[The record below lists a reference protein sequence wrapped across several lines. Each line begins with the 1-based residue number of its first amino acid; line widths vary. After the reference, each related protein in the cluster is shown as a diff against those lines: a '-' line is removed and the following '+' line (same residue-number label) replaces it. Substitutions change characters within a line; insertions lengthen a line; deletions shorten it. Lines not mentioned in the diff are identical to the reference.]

1 MTQRQ
6 GYRIRVGEREHEVE
20 VEVGADGERRVFVD
34 GLPFQVADA
43 GGHTVRVSRERG
55 PASPEQAIVCRQIE
69 VTLASKPGEP
79 RPSEAWVTG
88 ERVRVVVQT
97 EQEAR
102 LARALGKGTT
112 GVGSGSL
119 TAPMPGRV
127 VKILVSE
134 GEVVAQ
140 GAPAIIVE
148 AMKMENEL
156 HAPTAGVVQR
166 VAVREGDTVDAGQ
179 VLLEITVPSDGK
191 SDKSAE

>member
-34 GLPFQVADA
+34 GRAFEVADA
-43 GGHTVRVSRERG
+43 GGHALRVSPTQG
-55 PASPEQAIVCRQIE
+55 PEHGAGPRQIE
-69 VTLASKPGEP
+69 VTLAGDP

-102 LARALGKGTT
+102 LARALGKSAAGA
-112 GVGSGSL
+112 GSGSL

-134 GEVVAQ
+134 GEIVAH

-179 VLLEITVPSDGK
+179 VLLEITAPNDAQPTDG
-191 SDKSAE
+191 

>member
-20 VEVGADGERRVFVD
+20 VEVGADGERHVFVD
-34 GLPFQVADA
+34 GQAFEVADA
-43 GGHTVRVSRERG
+43 GAHTLRVSPEHGTER
-55 PASPEQAIVCRQIE
+55 RQIE
-69 VTLASKPGEP
+69 VTLAGGP
-79 RPSEAWVTG
+79 RPSEAWVAG
-88 ERVRVVVQT
+88 ERTRVVVQT

-102 LARALGKGTT
+102 LARALGKSASGTK
-112 GVGSGSL
+112 SGSL

-134 GEVVAQ
+134 GEVVAH

-156 HAPTAGVVQR
+156 HAPIAGIVLR
-166 VAVREGDTVDAGQ
+166 IAVLEGAAVDAGQ
-179 VLLEITVPSDGK
+179 VLLEIAPPDAAPTS
-191 SDKSAE
+191 E

>member
-20 VEVGADGERRVFVD
+20 VQIGADGERRVFVD
-34 GLPFQVADA
+34 GRAFEVADA
-43 GGHTVRVSRERG
+43 GAHTLRVRAE
-55 PASPEQAIVCRQIE
+55 PASNPGLGRQIE
-69 VTLASKPGEP
+69 VTLAGKPGEP

-102 LARALGKGTT
+102 LAHALGKSASGTK
-112 GVGSGSL
+112 SGSL

-127 VKILVSE
+127 VKILISE

-140 GAPAIIVE
+140 GVPAIIVE

-156 HAPTAGVVQR
+156 HAPIAGVVQR
-166 VAVREGDTVDAGQ
+166 VSVREGDTVDAGQ
-179 VLLEITVPSDGK
+179 VLLEIVAPSDAQPT
-191 SDKSAE
+191 SE

>member
-34 GLPFQVADA
+34 GQAFEVADA
-43 GGHTVRVSRERG
+43 GAHTLRVSAEPGPEGGTVR
-55 PASPEQAIVCRQIE
+55 RQMQ

-79 RPSEAWVTG
+79 RTSEAWVMG

-102 LARALGKGTT
+102 LAQALGKTAS

-134 GEVVAQ
+134 GEAVAQ

-156 HAPTAGVVQR
+156 HVSTTGVVQR
-166 VAVREGDTVDAGQ
+166 IAVREGDTVDAGQ
-179 VLLEITVPSDGK
+179 VLIEFAAPSALP
-191 SDKSAE
+191 SE

>member
-20 VEVGADGERRVFVD
+20 VEVGADGERRVYVD
-34 GLPFQVADA
+34 GLPFEVADA
-43 GGHTVRVSRERG
+43 GGHTVRVSPQQQGQR
-55 PASPEQAIVCRQIE
+55 SRQIE

-79 RPSEAWVTG
+79 RPSEAWVLG

-97 EQEAR
+97 AQEAR
-102 LARALGKGTT
+102 LARALGKSTV

-156 HAPTAGVVQR
+156 HVPTAGVVQR

-179 VLLEITVPSDGK
+179 VLLEITAPSDASSSPPSK
-191 SDKSAE
+191 

>member
-20 VEVGADGERRVFVD
+20 VEIDADGERRVFVD
-34 GLPFQVADA
+34 GQAFEVAEA
-43 GGHTVRVSRERG
+43 GAHTLRV
-55 PASPEQAIVCRQIE
+55 SPEQGGVRRQIQ

-79 RPSEAWVTG
+79 RPSEAWVVG
-88 ERVRVVVQT
+88 ERVPVVVQT

-102 LARALGKGTT
+102 LARALGKTT
-112 GVGSGSL
+112 SGVGSGSL

-134 GEVVAQ
+134 GEVVAH
-140 GAPAIIVE
+140 GAPTIIVE

-156 HAPTAGVVQR
+156 HAPIAGVIRR

-179 VLLEITVPSDGK
+179 VLVEIAAPD
-191 SDKSAE
+191 DAQPARE

>member
-20 VEVGADGERRVFVD
+20 VEVEVGADGERWVFVD
-34 GLPFQVADA
+34 GRAFEVADA
-43 GGHTVRVSRERG
+43 GRHTLRV
-55 PASPEQAIVCRQIE
+55 SPEQGQGQERSRQQIE
-69 VTLASKPGEP
+69 VTLAGKPGEP
-79 RPSEAWVTG
+79 RPSEAWVMG

-102 LARALGKGTT
+102 LSRALGKSTA

-156 HAPTAGVVQR
+156 HVPTAGVVRR
-166 VAVREGDTVDAGQ
+166 VAVSEGDTVDAGQ
-179 VLLEITVPSDGK
+179 VLLEITAPSEP
-191 SDKSAE
+191 SPT

>member
-20 VEVGADGERRVFVD
+20 VEIGADGERRVFVD
-34 GLPFQVADA
+34 GRAFEVADA
-43 GGHTVRVSRERG
+43 GGHALRVSPVQGTVQGTR
-55 PASPEQAIVCRQIE
+55 RQIE

-102 LARALGKGTT
+102 LARALGKSAAGAS
-112 GVGSGSL
+112 SGSL

-134 GEVVAQ
+134 AEVVAH
-140 GAPAIIVE
+140 GAPVIIVE

-179 VLLEITVPSDGK
+179 VLLEITAPSETQPK
-191 SDKSAE
+191 SE

>member
-34 GLPFQVADA
+34 GQAFEVADA
-43 GGHTVRVSRERG
+43 GAHTLRVS
-55 PASPEQAIVCRQIE
+55 PEAGVRRQIQ

-79 RPSEAWVTG
+79 RTSEAWVMG
-88 ERVRVVVQT
+88 ERSRVVVQT

-102 LARALGKGTT
+102 LAQALGKTAS

-134 GEVVAQ
+134 GEAVAQ

-156 HAPTAGVVQR
+156 HVSTTGVVQR
-166 VAVREGDTVDAGQ
+166 IAVREGDTVDAGQ
-179 VLLEITVPSDGK
+179 VLIEFAAPSALP
-191 SDKSAE
+191 SE